1 MRHGHMTCT
10 ILYKNG
16 TISTPCSAMSK
27 YFVKHCCNASGPMST
42 LEDKCNHL
50 SQNKIT
56 FSVSTVKISREIRIC
71 WRKTRGNAV
80 VVIKCGKPIL

>member
-27 YFVKHCCNASGPMST
+27 YFVKHCCHASGLIST

-56 FSVSTVKISREIRIC
+56 FFLVSTVKIQ
-71 WRKTRGNAV
+71 
-80 VVIKCGKPIL
+80 VISAENFVFAGERPEGMQ